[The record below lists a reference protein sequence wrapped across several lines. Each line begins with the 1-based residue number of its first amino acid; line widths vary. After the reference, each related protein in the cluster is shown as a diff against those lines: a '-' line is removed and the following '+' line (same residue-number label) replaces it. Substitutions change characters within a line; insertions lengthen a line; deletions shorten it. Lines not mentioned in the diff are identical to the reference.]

1 MKKLLIILLI
11 LVSFLFARPTEAQ
24 SSKAQL
30 RVSPVLLNIILS
42 PGKLYTYDVTI
53 ENLSDQPVPLRATL
67 DSLNTDD
74 DSELSFTNT
83 KPSPLVEWT
92 TITPSEI
99 LVPANGKETITV
111 SVQIPN
117 KVALGGYYAFLFL
130 DPVLTPQQSTSVV
143 TARIG
148 LPLLAN
154 IGVFEN
160 SKQTQIETFS
170 FSKMIY
176 ETPDIATKIRIKN
189 MSLYHYS
196 VKPVLFVKP
205 IFGNERE
212 FPYEEKILFPGKG
225 RRWEVTSKIP
235 DLWPGFYKTELR
247 VSTGKGNLI
256 SESGYFILF
265 PYIKVFATI
274 LITSLIVFIWRKKR
288 QFAKAIKILLGRS
301 E

>member
-11 LVSFLFARPTEAQ
+11 LVSLLFTRPADAQ

-67 DSLNTDD
+67 DSLNIDD
-74 DSELSFTNT
+74 DSELSFINT
-83 KPSPLVEWT
+83 KPSPLVAWT
-92 TITPSEI
+92 TISPSEI
-99 LVPANGKETITV
+99 LVPANGKETIRV

-130 DPVLTPQQSTSVV
+130 DPVLSPQQTTSVV

-154 IGVFEN
+154 IGVFDN

-170 FSKMIY
+170 FSKVIY
-176 ETPDIATKIRIKN
+176 ETPDITTKIRIKN

-205 IFGNERE
+205 LFGNQRE
-212 FPYEEKILFPGKG
+212 IPYEEKILFPGKG
-225 RRWEVTSKIP
+225 RRWEITTAIP
-235 DLWPGFYKTELR
+235 NLWPGFYKTELR
-247 VSTGKGNLI
+247 VSTGQGNQI
-256 SESGYFILF
+256 SESGYFVLF
-265 PYIKVFATI
+265 PFVKVFASL
-274 LITSLIVFIWRKKR
+274 LIIALFVFIYIKKGR
-288 QFAKAIKILLGRS
+288 FAKALKILLGRS